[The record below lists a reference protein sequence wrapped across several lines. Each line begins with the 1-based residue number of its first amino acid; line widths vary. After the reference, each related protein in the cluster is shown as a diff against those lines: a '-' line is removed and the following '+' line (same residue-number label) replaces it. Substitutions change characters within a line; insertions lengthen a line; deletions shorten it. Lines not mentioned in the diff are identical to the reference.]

1 MGLIRCRMRLEGVV
15 AKSKNL
21 VSGQFP
27 TVGTSDAASATAA
40 PVRGATPTAKAG
52 VNKSKDPVIE
62 PHTPR
67 THVTETSGAQ
77 YAVTV
82 ARAYP
87 GRAEGIGRNVHLM
100 PASHTQGSSFRTAVD
115 EFEAGFAR

>member
-1 MGLIRCRMRLEGVV
+1 M

-27 TVGTSDAASATAA
+27 VVGTSDATSVTAV
-40 PVRGATPTAKAG
+40 PVRGAKLVAKQG
-52 VNKSKDPVIE
+52 VNKSGDPVHE

-67 THVTETSGAQ
+67 SNVAETSGAR

-82 ARAYP
+82 TRAYP
-87 GRAEGIGRNVHLM
+87 GRAEGIGRNVHLV
-100 PASHTQGSSFRTAVD
+100 PATHTQGSTFATAVN
-115 EFEAGFAR
+115 EFQHGMAR